1 MYKTFKRCY
10 TTVFNP
16 QITIDQFAINDNA
29 TKRETYDNLLSVSQ
43 NFVINHDFH
52 DPRNR
57 ITRMI
62 VIDGDSLQHCL
73 CCIPQLVDLDQIP
86 RKYINLEYRNDCVF
100 DKKWIG
106 DYVEHHDEAYHDCEC
121 HDKLG
126 DIWNVMFDPDKV
138 KDKLNTTIKDNK
150 HNYCI

>member
-1 MYKTFKRCY
+1 
-10 TTVFNP
+10 
-16 QITIDQFAINDNA
+16 
-29 TKRETYDNLLSVSQ
+29 
-43 NFVINHDFH
+43 
-52 DPRNR
+52 
-57 ITRMI
+57 MI